1 MNQRLKKLNRRQI
14 KDLGINNTDTSF
26 NSIFYYK
33 SIDIKT
39 WNLEKYL
46 ILQNIKTWNLEKYL
60 ILHFITKWK
69 IFVYL
74 VIIIIIFIPFTAIIV
89 TIIII

>member
-39 WNLEKYL
+39 
-46 ILQNIKTWNLEKYL
+46 QNTKT
-60 ILHFITKWK
+60 
-69 IFVYL
+69 
-74 VIIIIIFIPFTAIIV
+74 
-89 TIIII
+89 

>member
-46 ILQNIKTWNLEKYL
+46 IL
-60 ILHFITKWK
+60 HFITKWK